1 MESIN
6 LLRLKS
12 GEDIICYIENYGHDE
27 IVIRDA
33 MVVFIKTDMK
43 TGNQIAMLD
52 HWLPVSVIKE
62 NEAIVKMSEVLAIM
76 NPSAEFTEYFENSVD
91 TIKQIKQKVLDEEP
105 SSSDDDELTPE
116 DMRLIL
122 ASVGPTNLMH

>member
-12 GEDIICYIENYGHDE
+12 GEDIICYMEHYGHDE
-27 IVIRDA
+27 IMVRDA
-33 MVVFIKTDMK
+33 MVVFIKMDMK
-43 TGNQIAMLD
+43 NGKQIAMLD

-62 NEAIVKMSEVLAIM
+62 NETIIKMSEVLAIM
-76 NPSAEFTEYFENSVD
+76 NPTPEFTEYFENSVEV
-91 TIKQIKQKVLDEEP
+91 IKQTKEHFSDQEL

-122 ASVGPTNLMH
+122 DAVGPTNVMH

>member
-76 NPSAEFTEYFENSVD
+76 NPSAEFTEYFEISVEGL
-91 TIKQIKQKVLDEEP
+91 KQSKEHFSNQEL

-122 ASVGPTNLMH
+122 DAVGPTNVMH

>member
-12 GEDIICYIENYGHDE
+12 GEDIICYMENYGHDE
-27 IVIRDA
+27 IVVRDA

-43 TGNQIAMLD
+43 TGNQIVMLD
-52 HWLPVSVIKE
+52 HWLPISVLKE
-62 NEAIVKMSEVLAIM
+62 NEAIVKMSEVMAIM
-76 NPSAEFTEYFENSVD
+76 NPTSEFTEYFENSVD
-91 TIKQIKQKVLDEEP
+91 TIKEKTLNQQL

-122 ASVGPTNLMH
+122 DAVGPTNVMH

>member
-105 SSSDDDELTPE
+105 SSDDDDELTPE

>member
-105 SSSDDDELTPE
+105 LSSDDDELTPE

>member
-116 DMRLIL
+116 DMKLIL

>member
-12 GEDIICYIENYGHDE
+12 GEDIICYMEHYGHDE
-27 IVIRDA
+27 IVVRDA
-33 MVVFIKTDMK
+33 MVVFLKTDMK

-52 HWLPVSVIKE
+52 HWLPISVIRE
-62 NEAIVKMSEVLAIM
+62 NEVIVKMSEVLAIM
-76 NPSAEFTEYFENSVD
+76 NPTSEFTEYFENSVD
-91 TIKQIKQKVLDEEP
+91 TIKQIKEKNLNQEL

-116 DMRLIL
+116 DMKLIL
-122 ASVGPTNLMH
+122 ETVGPTNLMH

>member
-12 GEDIICYIENYGHDE
+12 GEDIICYMEKYGHDE
-27 IVIRDA
+27 IVVRDA

-43 TGNQIAMLD
+43 TGNQIVMLD
-52 HWLPVSVIKE
+52 HWLPISVLKE
-62 NEAIVKMSEVLAIM
+62 NEAIVKMSEVMAIM
-76 NPSAEFTEYFENSVD
+76 NPTSEFTEYFENSVD
-91 TIKQIKQKVLDEEP
+91 TIKEKTLNQQL
-105 SSSDDDELTPE
+105 SSSGDDELTPE

-122 ASVGPTNLMH
+122 DAVGPTNLMH